1 MLIHLNKAN
10 LKRQSQ
16 VRAAKLENPVKIC
29 SPSKVTRELQ
39 NKEGLFLTL
48 SDWQKSKCDSLS
60 LSAAGKGCSHL
71 LPDTGTHAAAR
82 LRPVWPPSLTFQVLT
97 PGLRT
102 PFHSYMLVGKE
113 KRVLDFQRKEVLI
126 RPSTLTHNQVTV

>member
-82 LRPVWPPSLTFQVLT
+82 LRPVWPPSLLPSRFRCSHL
-97 PGLRT
+97 GLGLHFIRT
-102 PFHSYMLVGKE
+102 CW
-113 KRVLDFQRKEVLI
+113 
-126 RPSTLTHNQVTV
+126 